1 MTAILNTLCLMAIAI
16 EISSAKWIVAST
28 ASSAQKIRRKTL
40 DQKDAHA
47 RFEALLVE
55 IEAARKHLQVPA
67 GTRVLVAY
75 EAGQEGFWLMRALRT
90 AGIEA
95 EVIDPVSLQVDRRAR
110 RVKTDRVDAE
120 ALAAALWRYLS
131 GEQRALRMVQAPSA
145 LAEDDREWQR
155 ERERLTQQL
164 RGCTD
169 RISKKLRT
177 QGIWPLPKS
186 WRADL
191 RNNRLREF
199 SGGALCPM
207 LGAVLRIELDRLEA
221 AEAKLKELKGKLE
234 LLDSETRTCIER
246 LVLVCG
252 IGEVGSRALATQLYW
267 RSFSNRRQVGSCVGL
282 VGTPYDSGTMRQ
294 DQGISKA
301 GDPKLRSLLIE
312 LAWSWLRYQPKS
324 AISLWFAK
332 RTEGGGKR
340 NKRVMIVGVARK
352 LAIALWRY
360 LKDGL
365 IPEGAA
371 LKRQVARA

>member
-67 GTRVLVAY
+67 GSRILVAY

-177 QGIWPLPKS
+177 QGIWPLPKT
-186 WRADL
+186 WRGDL
-191 RNNRLREF
+191 RNNRLHGF
-199 SGGALCPM
+199 SGEALCPM

-234 LLDSETRTCIER
+234 LLDSETRTRIER

-371 LKRQVARA
+371 LKRQVACA